1 MTELAKKHCVP
12 CRGGVPPLKGAELRD
27 LAAKLGGGWTVVEEH
42 HLEKTFAFEDFRQA
56 LDFTN
61 RVGEIAEHEGHHPDI
76 YLGWGKVDALD
87 LDAQDRRPHRERFHP
102 GRQSRRSLSR
112 MKFSAEFSVRFGEI
126 DQARVV
132 YYPRFFHYFHQ
143 AFEEWFARALG
154 VSYPDLVLKENIG
167 FPSVRVETEFL
178 AAASLRRQDSRRY
191 GIARDRH
198 ARRSRFATRWSA

>member
-1 MTELAKKHCVP
+1 
-12 CRGGVPPLKGAELRD
+12 
-27 LAAKLGGGWTVVEEH
+27 
-42 HLEKTFAFEDFRQA
+42 
-56 LDFTN
+56 
-61 RVGEIAEHEGHHPDI
+61 
-76 YLGWGKVDALD
+76 
-87 LDAQDRRPHRERFHP
+87 
-102 GRQSRRSLSR
+102 

-178 AAASLRRQDSRRY
+178 APLRY
-191 GIARDRH
+191 GDKIRVDLELLEIGNTSIMVGYTLIRLTDGAISARATIKNVAIDNDTFQPVRIGDEW
-198 ARRSRFATRWSA
+198 RRRFETFRDA